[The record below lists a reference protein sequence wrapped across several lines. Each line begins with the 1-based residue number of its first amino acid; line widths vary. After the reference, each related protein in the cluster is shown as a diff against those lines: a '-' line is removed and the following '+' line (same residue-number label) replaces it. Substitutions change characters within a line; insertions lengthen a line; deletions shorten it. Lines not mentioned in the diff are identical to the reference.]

1 MAERGTQKINMV
13 HVMKGLIIGKYAK

>member
-13 HVMKGLIIGKYAK
+13 YAMKGVIIGKYAK